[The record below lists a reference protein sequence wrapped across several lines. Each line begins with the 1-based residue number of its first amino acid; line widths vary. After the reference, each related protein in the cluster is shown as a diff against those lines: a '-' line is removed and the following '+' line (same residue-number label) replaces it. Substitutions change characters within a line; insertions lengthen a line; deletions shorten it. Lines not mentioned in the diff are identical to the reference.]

1 MITWM
6 QITSGRG
13 PAECCWVV
21 TQLVQCITRD
31 AERNNIKVRL
41 LETVPHEKPNTLRSA
56 LLALEGDSV
65 SDFSSQYNG
74 TVQWIG
80 TSLFRPRHKRKNWFV
95 GVSCLVPPASTQWAE
110 KEIRFEKMRS
120 SGPGGQHANKT
131 ETAIRATHLPSG
143 LSAYAQEERSQYL
156 NRKLAISRLFERLEE
171 QQEKEHLQSKKK
183 RWNRHN
189 QLERG
194 NPARIYE
201 GENFKLKNL

>member
-1 MITWM
+1 MITWI

-13 PAECCWVV
+13 PTECGWVV
-21 TQLVQCITRD
+21 AKLVQSIIRD
-31 AERNNIKVRL
+31 AERKNIKVRL
-41 LETVPHEKPNTLRSA
+41 LEAVSHEKPKALKSA
-56 LLALEGDSV
+56 LLALEGDSA

-74 TVQWIG
+74 TIQWIG
-80 TSLFRPRHKRKNWFV
+80 TSPFRPRHKRKNWFV
-95 GVSCLVPPASTQWAE
+95 GVNRLVPPALTQWSE

-156 NRKLAISRLFERLEE
+156 NRKLAISRLLERMEE
-171 QQEKEHLQSKKK
+171 QQEKEHLQSQKK
-183 RWNRHN
+183 RWNQHN

-194 NPARIYE
+194 NPVRIYE
-201 GENFKLKNL
+201 GKNFKRKC